1 MYGGIGSEEDGL
13 VSSSGSG
20 AFAEATIR
28 RGFVKKVYGILTAQL
43 VLTMAI
49 IAFFYIPA
57 VAEYAVGNI
66 WLFWVAFA
74 MTFACLIALACCPD
88 VRRKTPGNFICL
100 CIFTLAEGFL
110 MGCVAATYTAEEVLM
125 AIGITVVLVVALT
138 LFAWQT
144 KFDFTAM
151 GGVLLVSTVIVL
163 QVMFLMID

>member
-1 MYGGIGSEEDGL
+1 MYGGFGSEEAGL

-20 AFAEATIR
+20 SFGEAAVR

-49 IAFFYIPA
+49 VAFFYIPA
-57 VAEYAVGNI
+57 GAEYAVGNI

-151 GGVLLVSTVIVL
+151 GGVLLVSHCYISFAL
-163 QVMFLMID
+163 FWYIF